1 MPRDRDARRIEVI
14 DDASAE
20 AMRGLGGTE
29 RLRML
34 NELTRACRDLMAAHV
49 REQHADWTEVAVH
62 AEVARRLRNAA
73 A

>member
-1 MPRDRDARRIEVI
+1 MPRDLDPRRIEVI
-14 DDASAE
+14 DEASAQ
-20 AMRGLGGTE
+20 AMRRLGGTE

-49 REQHADWTEVAVH
+49 RQQHAAWTDMAVH